1 MHVSL
6 YWLTGFFPGISCRAG
21 SMKGLENGGD
31 TGKRIGIWII
41 ALGRVEAHASHLS
54 VAYVSALPLFYEI
67 FVNLH
72 VIS

>member
-1 MHVSL
+1 
-6 YWLTGFFPGISCRAG
+6 
-21 SMKGLENGGD
+21 MKEGLENGGN
-31 TGKRIGIWII
+31 TSKRIGIWII